1 MEAIT
6 REEIFLAKIIGE
18 TVPDIEP
25 IVRKEM
31 FLARIAGMDI
41 PAIEPITR
49 EEMFLNAIANK
60 EVIDLKPITRREM
73 FLAKAMGAD
82 IEVPNPITRAEFYL
96 SQMTGGKP
104 EEPEQPENPPVD
116 PADKYTWEGVF
127 ASIDKGTYATDY
139 AIGDTVPL
147 DLGSEGLIN
156 MQIVAFDTDDL
167 ADGSGK
173 APITW
178 IAKELLA
185 TKHRA
190 NPSIVTNDDGTY
202 QEGTGNIGGW
212 EKCEMRTYLK
222 ETIKPL
228 LPDTVRS
235 AIKEVTKQQKAFN
248 TNNAVFA
255 QTTNDDIWLPEYNE
269 IFNSS
274 SPYNAMFPDT
284 ASTQKK
290 IVGDAD
296 KSQWWLRSASLS
308 DRFNCVL
315 KYGGNSNDPVTNSN
329 GVCLCFCT

>member
-60 EVIDLKPITRREM
+60 KAIDLNPITRREM

-82 IEVPNPITRAEFYL
+82 IEAPNPITRSEFYL
-96 SQMTGGKP
+96 SQMTGGEP
-104 EEPEQPENPPVD
+104 EEPEEPENPPVD

-139 AIGDTVPL
+139 AIGDMIPL
-147 DLGSEGLIN
+147 DLGSEGIIN
-156 MQIVAFDTDDL
+156 MQIAAFDTDDL

-178 IAKELLA
+178 IAKELLK
-185 TKHRA
+185 TGKRM
-190 NPSIVTNDDGTY
+190 NPGLVTNADRTY
-202 QEGTGNIGGW
+202 QEGTGSIGGW
-212 EKCEMRTYLK
+212 EKTEMRTYLK

-228 LPDTVRS
+228 MLEVVRNS
-235 AIKEVTKQQKAFN
+235 IKEVTKTQYAYDTAGKRF
-248 TNNAVFA
+248 T
-255 QTTNDDIWLPEYNE
+255 QTSIEDVWLPDYKEM
-269 IFNSS
+269 FDSS
-274 SPYNAMFPDT
+274 SPYNSIFPDNT
-284 ASTQKK
+284 SR
-290 IVGDAD
+290 I
-296 KSQWWLRSASLS
+296 KSKYGATSAARWRLRSAYNRES
-308 DRFNCVL
+308 F
-315 KYGGNSNDPVTNSN
+315 YGVSKDGGANYDSANIYGSVAL
-329 GVCLCFCT
+329 GFCT